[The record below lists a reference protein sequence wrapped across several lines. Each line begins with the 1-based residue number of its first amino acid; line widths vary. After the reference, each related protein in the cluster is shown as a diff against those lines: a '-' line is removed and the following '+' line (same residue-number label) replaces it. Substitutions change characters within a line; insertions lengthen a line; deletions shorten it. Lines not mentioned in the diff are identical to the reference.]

1 MAASEVS
8 TVGDRTGRNE
18 REALLDIAG
27 GSSLSDMSTETTKR
41 LTARQRA
48 RKALQRDQETQKRRE
63 QALAAVLDGLDE
75 RDKISARIGTALGDL
90 IDLGDNRTSAGELAG
105 LTAREVTGFLRAT
118 EDADATEDTSTPGNE
133 SAPET
138 DDTSADTGAG
148 SVVSASEDETAPV
161 S

>member
-1 MAASEVS
+1 M
-8 TVGDRTGRNE
+8 VGDSTWRTE

-27 GSSLSDMSTETTKR
+27 GSSLETMSTETTKR

-63 QALAAVLDGLDE
+63 QALATVLDGLDE
-75 RDKISARIGTALGDL
+75 RDKIAARIGTALSDL

-105 LTAREVTGFLRAT
+105 LTAREVTGFLRAA
-118 EDADATEDTSTPGNE
+118 EDADATEDTATPDNE

-138 DDTSADTGAG
+138 TDTSADTGAG
-148 SVVSASEDETAPV
+148 SVVSASADETAPV